1 MIKLKDKFIG
11 TGEVRGFEFS
21 KIKENEYA
29 FVYKVSYTNEDGV
42 SKYWYEVFEKR
53 VSKEAVIEKEGVQI
67 NLEEKE
73 TYPKSNS
80 FGKWAWTCVTLDK
93 ALDICTSISNKLE
106 EKAKNKQL
114 LT

>member
-29 FVYKVSYTNEDGV
+29 FVYKVSYTNEDGI

-67 NLEEKE
+67 NLQEKE

-80 FGKWAWTCVTLDK
+80 FGKWAWTYGTLDR
-93 ALDICTSISNKLE
+93 ALAIYLAVSAELE

>member
-11 TGEVRGFEFS
+11 TGEVRGFEFT

-29 FVYKVSYTNEDGV
+29 FVYKVSYTNED
-42 SKYWYEVFEKR
+42 SISRYWYEVFEKR

-80 FGKWAWTCVTLDK
+80 FGKWAWTCGTLDK